1 MDDER
6 ILDRIDDLVQ
16 EVHDLQARAADD
28 DGLDAGD
35 AVLLR
40 DLEVERDRCWD
51 LLRRRRALRIAGGDP
66 DDAELQDAETVETYR
81 Q

>member
-1 MDDER
+1 MDDDA
-6 ILDRIDDLVQ
+6 ILDRIDQLAE
-16 EVHDLQARAADD
+16 EVHDLQERAGED

-40 DLEVERDRCWD
+40 ELEIERDRCWD
-51 LLRRRRALRIAGGDP
+51 LLRRRRALREAGGDP
-66 DDAELQDAETVETYR
+66 DDAEVQDAETVESYR

>member
-1 MDDER
+1 MDDES
-6 ILDRIDDLVQ
+6 ILGRIDELVQ
-16 EVHDLQARAADD
+16 QVHDLQERAAED

-40 DLEVERDRCWD
+40 DLETERDRCWD
-51 LLRRRRALRIAGGDP
+51 LLRRRRALREAGGDP
-66 DDAELQDAETVETYR
+66 DVAEAQDADTVESYR

>member
-1 MDDER
+1 MEDDT
-6 ILDRIDDLVQ
+6 ILERIDDLVQ
-16 EVHDLQARAADD
+16 EVHDLQERAAED

-40 DLEVERDRCWD
+40 ELEVERDRCWD
-51 LLRRRRALRIAGGDP
+51 LLRRRRALRSVGDDP
-66 DDAELQDAETVETYR
+66 DRAELQDAETVESYR

>member
-1 MDDER
+1 MDDDT
-6 ILDRIDDLVQ
+6 ILDRIDDLVR
-16 EVHDLQARAADD
+16 EVHDLQQRAAED

-40 DLEVERDRCWD
+40 ELEIQRDRCWD
-51 LLRRRRALRIAGGDP
+51 LLRRRRALRNAGGDP
-66 DDAELQDAETVETYR
+66 DDAELQDAETVESYR